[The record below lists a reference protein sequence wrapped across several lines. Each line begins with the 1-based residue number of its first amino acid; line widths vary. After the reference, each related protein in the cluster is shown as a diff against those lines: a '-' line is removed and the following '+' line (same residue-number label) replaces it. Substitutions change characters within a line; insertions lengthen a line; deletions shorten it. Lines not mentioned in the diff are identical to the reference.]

1 MSFATLS
8 IEELESMTR
17 RAAPARTRWSVALLR
32 RFAIRLVSLAA
43 FVALWELVSDS
54 KARFIVNF
62 AHVPAPSAVAEAAVH
77 FFQSPKAVR
86 HIASSIKRVA
96 AGFGIATLLAIPLGL
111 LIGRARWAE
120 ETLFTPLE
128 ILRPIPGVAW
138 IPLAILMFATS
149 EQSMI
154 FICFIG
160 AFFPILISTI
170 HGVETLD
177 KRLIHAAQSLGAR
190 TWNIFLEVVLPGALP
205 AIVTGL
211 TIGTGSCWLLVVTA
225 EMIAGQFGIGYYT
238 WESYSLQKYP
248 DIVVGMLI
256 IGVLGMLSSAAVR
269 FVGERLMPW
278 HRHATHAR

>member
-1 MSFATLS
+1 VRDLHRAH
-8 IEELESMTR
+8 R
-17 RAAPARTRWSVALLR
+17 RRSQSRSGRW
-32 RFAIRLVSLAA
+32 
-43 FVALWELVSDS
+43 
-54 KARFIVNF
+54 
-62 AHVPAPSAVAEAAVH
+62 
-77 FFQSPKAVR
+77 
-86 HIASSIKRVA
+86 
-96 AGFGIATLLAIPLGL
+96 
-111 LIGRARWAE
+111 
-120 ETLFTPLE
+120 
-128 ILRPIPGVAW
+128 
-138 IPLAILMFATS
+138 
-149 EQSMI
+149 I

-170 HGVETLD
+170 HGVEALD
-177 KRLIHAAQSLGAR
+177 KRLIHAAQSLGAKN
-190 TWNIFLEVVLPGALP
+190 WNIFLEVVLPGALP

>member
-1 MSFATLS
+1 MSSAALS
-8 IEELESMTR
+8 AEELENTR
-17 RAAPARTRWSVALLR
+17 RRASLARTGRTGASLR
-32 RFAIRLVSLAA
+32 RLATRLVSLAA
-43 FVALWELVSDS
+43 FVVLWEVASDS
-54 KARFIVNF
+54 KARFIVSF
-62 AHVPAPSAVAEAAVH
+62 AHVPAPSAVAEAAVR
-77 FFQSPKAVR
+77 FFQSPKALR

-96 AGFGIATLLAIPLGL
+96 AGFGTATLLAIPLGL

-120 ETLFTPLE
+120 DTLLTPLE

-154 FICFIG
+154 FICFVG

-190 TWNIFLEVVLPGALP
+190 TWSIFVEVVLPGAFP

-211 TIGTGSCWLLVVTA
+211 TIGMGSCWLLVVTA
-225 EMIAGQFGIGYYT
+225 EMVAGQFGIGYYT

-248 DIVVGMLI
+248 DIVVGMLV
-256 IGVLGMLSSAAVR
+256 IGVLGMLSSAGVR
-269 FVGERLMPW
+269 FAGERLMPW
-278 HRHATHAR
+278 HRHATNAR

>member
-1 MSFATLS
+1 LQ
-8 IEELESMTR
+8 R
-17 RAAPARTRWSVALLR
+17 
-32 RFAIRLVSLAA
+32 
-43 FVALWELVSDS
+43 
-54 KARFIVNF
+54 
-62 AHVPAPSAVAEAAVH
+62 

-96 AGFGIATLLAIPLGL
+96 AGFGIATLLAIPLEL

-120 ETLFTPLE
+120 DTLFTPLE

-177 KRLIHAAQSLGAR
+177 RRLIYAAQSLGAK

-211 TIGTGSCWLLVVTA
+211 TIGTGSAGCLL
-225 EMIAGQFGIGYYT
+225 
-238 WESYSLQKYP
+238 SLPK
-248 DIVVGMLI
+248 
-256 IGVLGMLSSAAVR
+256 
-269 FVGERLMPW
+269 
-278 HRHATHAR
+278 

>member
-1 MSFATLS
+1 M
-8 IEELESMTR
+8 
-17 RAAPARTRWSVALLR
+17 LR

-96 AGFGIATLLAIPLGL
+96 AGFGITTLLAIPLGL
-111 LIGRARWAE
+111 LIRRARWAE
-120 ETLFTPLE
+120 DTLFTPLE

>member
-1 MSFATLS
+1 M
-8 IEELESMTR
+8 
-17 RAAPARTRWSVALLR
+17 
-32 RFAIRLVSLAA
+32 
-43 FVALWELVSDS
+43 
-54 KARFIVNF
+54 NF
-62 AHVPAPSAVAEAAVH
+62 AHVPAPTAVARAAVT

-86 HIASSIKRVA
+86 HIASSVKRVVT
-96 AGFGIATLLAIPLGL
+96 GFALATMLAIPLGL
-111 LIGRARWAE
+111 LIGQARWAE
-120 ETLFTPLE
+120 DILFTPLE

-177 KRLIHAAQSLGAR
+177 RRLVNAAQSLGAR
-190 TWNIFLEVVLPGALP
+190 NVNILFEVVLPGALP

-225 EMIAGQFGIGYYT
+225 EMVAGQFGIGYFT
-238 WESYSLQKYP
+238 WESYSLQNYP
-248 DIVVGMLI
+248 EIVLGMLI
-256 IGVLGMLSSAAVR
+256 IGVLGMASSAAVR
-269 FVGERLMPW
+269 FVGDRLMPW
-278 HRHATHAR
+278 HRYATHAR